1 MIVTTRVVWDWDGN
15 VLARESYEYHGPVDL
30 AKGGGYA
37 QQNMATAN
45 KDSGEYTNQ
54 ALGINASLQPTLQ
67 SEINNPIGF
76 GQQALT
82 QMQTQGGQD
91 AAAQQAAAQQR
102 ATLAASRTGNLA
114 SLPAVQDQ
122 LARSGT
128 QSADQNAL
136 GLDVAN
142 NSAKLQQQQQGI
154 SGLQQLGATDTG
166 AGLNALGLSN
176 SALQDYINSQT
187 WNNALAGG
195 VGSLVGN
202 LGKGVSVPV
211 GGGGAKV

>member
-1 MIVTTRVVWDWDGN
+1 MRISTKVVWDIETGA
-15 VLARESYEYHGPVDL
+15 VLERESYSYDGPLAL
-30 AKGGGYA
+30 AKGSGYA
-37 QQNMATAN
+37 QTNMQTAN
-45 KDSGEYTNQ
+45 KDSGAYTGQ
-54 ALGINASLQPTLQ
+54 ALGINSSLIPTLQ

-91 AAAQQAAAQQR
+91 AAAQQGAAQQR
-102 ATLAASRTGNLA
+102 ATLAATRTGNLA

-142 NSAKLQQQQQGI
+142 NQAKLQQQQQGI
-154 SGLQQLGATDTG
+154 GGLQRLGATDTS

-176 SALQDYINSQT
+176 QALQQYE
-187 WNNALAGG
+187 NAANWWEPIATGLATG
-195 VGSLVGN
+195 
-202 LGKGVSVPV
+202 LGKAV
-211 GGGGAKV
+211 

>member
-1 MIVTTRVVWDWDGN
+1 MKITTKIVWSIETGA
-15 VLARESYEYHGPVDL
+15 VLERESYDYDGPLEL
-30 AKGGGYA
+30 AKGGGMA
-37 QQNMATAN
+37 KQNFDTAN
-45 KDSGEYTNQ
+45 TDSSNYTNQ
-54 ALGINASLQPTLQ
+54 ALGINASLIPTLQ
-67 SEINNPIGF
+67 SEVQNPIGF

-136 GLDVAN
+136 GLSIDN
-142 NSAKLQQQQQGI
+142 NQAKLQQQQSGI
-154 SGLQQLGATDTG
+154 KGLQALGATDTG

-176 SALQDYINSQT
+176 SAVQDYINSQT
-187 WNNALAGG
+187 WNNAIAGG
-195 VGSLVGN
+195 VGKAIGN
-202 LGKGVSVPV
+202 
-211 GGGGAKV
+211 A